1 MHLSD
6 REATLKHAR
15 NGRVPAAA
23 AESKQGRQP
32 VTHIGGLC
40 TPDPVD
46 KGELAVF
53 DQSDAGIEFEA
64 VTDARFVLG
73 TAIPHPHDL
82 HLGYYSAHTSHVAL
96 IESEREITRIAREL
110 GAKRVVS

>member
-1 MHLSD
+1 
-6 REATLKHAR
+6 
-15 NGRVPAAA
+15 
-23 AESKQGRQP
+23 
-32 VTHIGGLC
+32 
-40 TPDPVD
+40 
-46 KGELAVF
+46 
-53 DQSDAGIEFEA
+53 

>member
-1 MHLSD
+1 
-6 REATLKHAR
+6 
-15 NGRVPAAA
+15 
-23 AESKQGRQP
+23 
-32 VTHIGGLC
+32 
-40 TPDPVD
+40 
-46 KGELAVF
+46 LAVF